1 MKVTPSSHFRLDF
14 RYRQDRDNP
23 CVGGSNPKMAS
34 RSDGDYCELSR
45 KSWESLRRQVLGN
58 KIYRSIGSNITG
70 ICIAYH
76 NSAADTGYP
85 HFIFLIHTKGA
96 IMPKLKPVVKEGKVV
111 SANRKFYVTIGRTRR
126 EIPTGL
132 FVNAGDLK
140 KLAGQTVSVTT
151 LGKSIVAIGR
161 RPGGGIL
168 CYVPAPEAFLG
179 ELIQPELQ
187 RLLQKKYTEAGIIP
201 G

>member
-1 MKVTPSSHFRLDF
+1 
-14 RYRQDRDNP
+14 
-23 CVGGSNPKMAS
+23 
-34 RSDGDYCELSR
+34 
-45 KSWESLRRQVLGN
+45 
-58 KIYRSIGSNITG
+58 
-70 ICIAYH
+70 
-76 NSAADTGYP
+76 
-85 HFIFLIHTKGA
+85 
-96 IMPKLKPVVKEGKVV
+96 MPKPKPVVKEGKVV

-140 KLAGQTVSVTT
+140 KLVGQTVSVTT

-168 CYVPAPEAFLG
+168 CYVPAPEAFLT

-187 RLLQKKYTEAGIIP
+187 RVLQKKYTDAGIIP